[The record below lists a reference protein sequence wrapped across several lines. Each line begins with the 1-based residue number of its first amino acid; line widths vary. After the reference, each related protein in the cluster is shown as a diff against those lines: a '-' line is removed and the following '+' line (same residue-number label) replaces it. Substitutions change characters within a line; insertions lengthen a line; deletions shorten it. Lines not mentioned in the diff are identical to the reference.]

1 MKRILVTIGGYLP
14 GKNYGGPVTSISNFV
29 ELLKDEYKIY
39 IVTSD
44 HDLHSN
50 EKYQGVSE
58 DWNTVEYA
66 KVKYLSE
73 KDLSNVSILKSIIKE
88 IQPDVIYHNGLY
100 DRRLAIPVSKISRDA
115 AMPPI
120 IFVPRGD
127 LGPVFPER
135 KKYIKKAYVIFM
147 RHLINRKRMIFQA
160 TSLDE
165 EQDIINRMHVEKQD
179 IFLIGNIPTIVKKD
193 VTVIGKEKGSA
204 KLIYFARVHPT
215 KNLLVALKALK
226 NVKGFVQFDVFGGIE
241 DDDYW
246 TQCQQVISE
255 LPDSIVV
262 NYNGVVGH
270 DEVYGHFLTHHALLF
285 PTRNKENY
293 GHTIVESIMA
303 ERPVIISDQS
313 PWNDVVDYNA
323 GWVYP
328 GDAVDKYTL
337 AIQKLVDM
345 DDFEYKKLHN
355 NIAKYKAEKF
365 SPEAIKHEYV
375 AMIEKI
381 LAKVKV

>member
-1 MKRILVTIGGYLP
+1 MKRVLVTIGGYLP
-14 GKNYGGPVTSISNFV
+14 GKNYGGPVTSIANFV
-29 ELLKDEYKIY
+29 ELLQDEYEIY

-50 EKYQGVSE
+50 KKYQWISD
-58 DWNTVEYA
+58 DWNVIGFA

-73 KDLSNVSILKSIIKE
+73 NDLSNVSVLKSIINE
-88 IQPDVIYHNGLY
+88 IKPDVIYHNGLY
-100 DRRLAIPVSKISRDA
+100 DRRLAIPVSIISRDTS
-115 AMPPI
+115 MPPVV
-120 IFVPRGD
+120 FVPRGD

-147 RHLINRKRMIFQA
+147 RHLINRRRMIFQA
-160 TSLDE
+160 TSVDE
-165 EQDIINRMHVEKQD
+165 ERDIINRMRVVKDD
-179 IFLIGNIPTIVKKD
+179 ISLIGNIPTIVQKA
-193 VTVIGKEKGSA
+193 VREIEKTKGEA

-215 KNLLVALKALK
+215 KNLLTALKALK
-226 NVKGFVQFDVFGGIE
+226 RVKGLVQFDVFGGVE

-246 TQCQQVISE
+246 TQCQKAISE
-255 LPDSIVV
+255 LPDTIKV

-270 DEVYGHFLTHHALLF
+270 DEVYGHFLTHHVLLF

-313 PWNDVVDYNA
+313 PWNDVVDYKA

-328 GDAVDKYTL
+328 GDAVEKYTA
-337 AIQKLVDM
+337 AIQALVDM
-345 DDFEYKKLHN
+345 DNSEYKELHN
-355 NIAKYKAEKF
+355 NIAKYKKVKF
-365 SPEAIKHEYV
+365 SPEAIKREYI
-375 AMIEKI
+375 AMIEKAR
-381 LAKVKV
+381 AKVKV